1 MLGANV
7 LIKWDFPGVQVI
19 LLIDVKQNLPM
30 PLAIDGEID
39 VWASS
44 ESSVYVIC
52 SDLTDISPSWSQA
65 LIVS

>member
-1 MLGANV
+1 M
-7 LIKWDFPGVQVI
+7 I

-52 SDLTDISPSWSQA
+52 SDLTDISPS
-65 LIVS
+65 